1 MTSLIATAL
10 RRIAADL
17 NHWADQADAGH
28 EIPGEAFH
36 TARTRLECQE
46 EAQRI
51 NLHKDDAA

>member
-46 EAQRI
+46 EAQAI